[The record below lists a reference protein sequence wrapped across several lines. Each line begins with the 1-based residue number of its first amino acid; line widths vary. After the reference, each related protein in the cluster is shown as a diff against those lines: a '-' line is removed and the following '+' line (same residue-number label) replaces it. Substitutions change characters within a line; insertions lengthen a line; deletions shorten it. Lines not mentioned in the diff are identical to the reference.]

1 MPGPRDAADVG
12 ETAQLF
18 ERIRAAHPGLHMVLD
33 ADPRDVDVELTIP
46 EQEAVAFPI
55 RLNRQGDELH
65 LEAGDHF
72 ALEWFPARDRDV
84 ADRYFDAVDGL
95 LAGRC
100 RIVEHYRGR
109 RAVRA
114 ELEALRG
121 GDWRVLGT
129 WSRARFPVPWRTT
142 RRVLTNRER

>member
-1 MPGPRDAADVG
+1 MPGPQDAADAAG
-12 ETAQLF
+12 SAELF
-18 ERIRAAHPGLHMVLD
+18 ERIRAAHPGVHMVLD
-33 ADPRDVDVELTIP
+33 PAPRHVDEKLTIP
-46 EQEAVAFPI
+46 EQEGVTFTL

-72 ALEWFPARDRDV
+72 SLEWFPAGDREV
-84 ADRYFDAVDGL
+84 ADRYFDAVVGL

-114 ELEALRG
+114 ELQASQDGAWRG
-121 GDWRVLGT
+121 VGT

-142 RRVLTNRER
+142 HRVLINAER